1 MNQRS
6 TSKTGYLVRLAVLIA
21 IILLLEITNL
31 GYLHISVLEM
41 TIMQLPVLVGAIVLG
56 PTAGAILGGVFGAT
70 SFFQCFG
77 KSAFGATLLGI
88 NPVFAFIV
96 CMVPRIL
103 MGWLCGLIFKALAR
117 IDKTRFISYAVAAL
131 CGALLNTILFMSA
144 LMIFFGQTEYI
155 QNMMGELNVIPF
167 VISFVGI
174 QGLVEAGICF
184 VAGTAISKALAVF
197 TGQER
202 KPEQV

>member
-77 KSAFGATLLGI
+77 KSYFGAALLGI